1 MKKAILIIG
10 AVATLVL
17 AVLWYFDKVSEPLV
31 AVGTG
36 ILTVLGY
43 IFVPD
48 EKIQK
53 TKIKQQHSGTGDNVA
68 GNKTV
73 NN

>member
-10 AVATLVL
+10 AMATLVL
-17 AVLWYFDKVSEPLV
+17 AILWYFGKVSEPLV

-36 ILTVLGY
+36 VLTVVGY

-48 EKIQK
+48 EKKQNI
-53 TKIKQQHSGTGDNVA
+53 KIKQKHTGTGDNVA